1 MKKQNFLTTTPIAH
15 RGIHD
20 KYLEN
25 TIKAFEE
32 AVKNN
37 YIIELDV
44 RLTKDNQVVVYH
56 DYNLKRLFGINR
68 DINDLTLK
76 EIKKYKYI
84 PTLKE
89 VLDFVDG
96 KVPIII
102 ELKPDKRVSYLETR
116 VAKLL
121 DNYQGQIAIQ
131 SFNPLSLFW
140 FKLNRKNIIR
150 GYLLYTIKNDNFLIK
165 LILNSKL
172 LKKIIKPDYLGVNLN
187 ALENTYIEHL
197 RKKYIV
203 IGYTITTKEEYQKY
217 KELADNFI
225 IDIKKQETVPL
236 RTVSQKE

>member
-1 MKKQNFLTTTPIAH
+1 MKKYKFLTTSLIAH
-15 RGIHD
+15 RGVHD

-32 AVKNN
+32 AIKNN

-44 RLTKDNQVVVYH
+44 RLTKDNEVVVYH
-56 DYNLKRLFGINR
+56 DYNLKRLFKINR

-89 VLDFVDG
+89 TLDFVNG
-96 KVPIII
+96 RVPIII
-102 ELKPDKRVSYLETR
+102 ELKPDKRVSYLETK

-121 DNYQGQIAIQ
+121 DNYKGKVAIQ

-140 FKLNRKNIIR
+140 FKLNRKNIVR

-172 LKKIIKPDYLGVNLN
+172 LKRIIKPDYLGVNLY

-197 RKKYIV
+197 RKKYLI
-203 IGYTITTKEEYQKY
+203 IGYTITSKKEYLKY
-217 KELADNFI
+217 KSLADNFI

>member
-1 MKKQNFLTTTPIAH
+1 MKKQNFLTSFPIAH
-15 RGIHD
+15 RGIHY

-32 AVKNN
+32 AIKNN

-44 RLTKDNQVVVYH
+44 RLTKDNQVIVYH
-56 DYNLKRLFGINR
+56 DYSLKRIFGINR
-68 DINDLTLK
+68 EINDLTLK

-89 VLDFVDG
+89 VLDFVNG
-96 KVPIII
+96 RTPIII
-102 ELKPDKRVSYLETR
+102 ELKSNKKVGQLEIR

-121 DNYQGQIAIQ
+121 DNYSGKIAIQ
-131 SFNPLSLFW
+131 SFNPLSLLW

-165 LILNSKL
+165 LVLNSRC
-172 LKKIIKPDYLGVNLN
+172 LKKIIKPNYLGVNLH
-187 ALENTYIEHL
+187 ALENTYIKQL
-197 RKKYIV
+197 RKNNLI
-203 IGYTITTKEEYQKY
+203 IGYTITTKEEYEKY
-217 KELADNFI
+217 KYLADNFI